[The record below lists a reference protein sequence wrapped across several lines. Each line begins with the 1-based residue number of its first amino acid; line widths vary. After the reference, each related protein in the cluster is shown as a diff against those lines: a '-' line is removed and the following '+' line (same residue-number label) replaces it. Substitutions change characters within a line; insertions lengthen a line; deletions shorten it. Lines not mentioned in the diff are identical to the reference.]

1 MLTTKEKTLKV
12 GKYVNTTYVDSII
25 RTYKQER
32 WVHNSARIGKEDSLS
47 SWYSIEEL
55 EEFISTAKMH
65 GADGIKF
72 YFAAYPADF
81 TEKPEYADRQTL
93 ALVATKSKEMETG
106 TGHKD
111 IYVQDGEE
119 VTILAYNAGRLC
131 PPSCPVP
138 PKPGDADD
146 WGGVGVTIVDK
157 GTDGMII
164 I

>member
-1 MLTTKEKTLKV
+1 MLTTQKKSLKA
-12 GKYVNTTYVDSII
+12 GKYVSTNYVDNII

-55 EEFISTAKMH
+55 EEFIEKAKVH

-72 YFAAYPADF
+72 YFAAYPSDF
-81 TEKPEYADRQTL
+81 TEKPEYAGRQTL
-93 ALVATKSKEMETG
+93 ALVATKSKEQEIG
-106 TGHKD
+106 IAHKD
-111 IYVQDGEE
+111 LYIQDGESIN
-119 VTILAYNAGRLC
+119 ILAYNAGRLC
-131 PPSCPVP
+131 PPSCPP
-138 PKPGDADD
+138 PKGGDADD

-157 GTDGMII
+157 GPDGMII